1 MVALLLLKGLS
12 TFEYSLRDKATT
24 YMDVLMEEFETKEK
38 GLFSAIKNAAKEEDE
53 ISLLTIDLGASTS
66 ALKLIDVYENVTELQ
81 DTGFLEIKYK
91 AVVEPFTVADFI
103 WQDKSKV
110 KHTLKRVDPDEK
122 GFVVLKSDLISL
134 SHFSD
139 LKIALD
145 KQESKALMLQD
156 SSNVDKHLLLGFIYI
171 DYLKVV
177 AKIEQT
183 PLF

>member
-12 TFEYSLRDKATT
+12 TFEYSLRDKATS
-24 YMDVLMEEFETKEK
+24 YKDVLLEEFETKEE
-38 GLFSAIKNAAKEEDE
+38 GFFNAIKNAAKDEDE
-53 ISLLTIDLGASTS
+53 ISLLTIDLGASNS
-66 ALKLIDVYENVTELQ
+66 AVKLLDVYENVTELQ

-91 AVVEPFTVADFI
+91 AAVEPFVVADFI

-110 KHTLKRVDPDEK
+110 KHTIKRVDADEK
-122 GFVVLKSDLISL
+122 GFVVLKSELISL

-139 LKIALD
+139 LMIALD
-145 KQESKALMLQD
+145 KQESRAMMLQD
-156 SSNVDKHLLLGFIYI
+156 STTENENMHSGFIYV

-177 AKIEQT
+177 AKIDQA